1 MGTRDRAAMRA
12 AGKALNRALDLLD
25 LPRVPRDPGEQRVTE
40 AVGLALGKLP
50 EQAKIRFFSQVG
62 ERHAASLCVSA
73 FVRMGTP
80 RQGRALRDEH
90 LRLRV
95 HNGGWK

>member
-1 MGTRDRAAMRA
+1 MRMGTRDRAAMRA

-50 EQAKIRFFSQVG
+50 EQAKI
-62 ERHAASLCVSA
+62 
-73 FVRMGTP
+73 
-80 RQGRALRDEH
+80 
-90 LRLRV
+90 
-95 HNGGWK
+95 